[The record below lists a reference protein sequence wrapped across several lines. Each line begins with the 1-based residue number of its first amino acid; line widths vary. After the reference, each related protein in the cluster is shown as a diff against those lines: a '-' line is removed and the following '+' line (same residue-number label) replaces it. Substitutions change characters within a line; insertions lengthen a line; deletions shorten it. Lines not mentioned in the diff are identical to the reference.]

1 MRRIAFWSPK
11 GGVGKTTLA
20 LNFAAAAYYSGK
32 KVILCDLDPQ
42 LSAFDVFANRRLPFT
57 VLAEKPQVMPNVDYL
72 ICDYAP
78 SIERLPDEETI
89 ILPMRASTLD
99 LKAVNRSIR
108 LIRNKRIIKCVNA
121 VDTRRNDERL
131 LAMKLYNEG
140 AQLIKDRSIYVR
152 SIFAG
157 ETVFQQKQYG
167 TSDAQNEMRRLLER
181 VEQPTG
187 ITAKA
192 G

>member
-20 LNFAAAAYYSGK
+20 LNFAAAAYYAGN

-42 LSAFDVFANRRLPFT
+42 RSAFDVFANRRLPFT
-57 VLAEKPQVMPNVDYL
+57 VLADKPQVMPNVDYL

-78 SIERLPDEETI
+78 SIDRLPDEETI

-99 LKAVNRSIR
+99 LKAVNRAIR

-121 VDTRRNDERL
+121 VDTRRHDERM

-140 AQLIKDRSIYVR
+140 AHLIKDRSIYVR
-152 SIFAG
+152 SIFEG
-157 ETVFQQKQYG
+157 KTVFQQNKYG
-167 TSDAQNEMRRLLER
+167 SNDAQNEIRRLLDR
-181 VEQPTG
+181 VEHPRA

>member
-20 LNFAAAAYYSGK
+20 LNFAAAAYYAGN

-42 LSAFDVFANRRLPFT
+42 LSAFDVFASRKLPFT
-57 VLAEKPQVMPNVDYL
+57 VLADKPQVMPNVDYL

-78 SIERLPDEETI
+78 SLERLPEEETI

-99 LKAVNRSIR
+99 LKAVNRAIR

-121 VDTRRNDERL
+121 VDTRRHDERM

-140 AQLIKDRSIYVR
+140 AHLIKDRSIYVR
-152 SIFAG
+152 SIFEG
-157 ETVFQQKQYG
+157 KTVFQQNLYG
-167 TSDAQNEMRRLLER
+167 SNDAKNEMRRLLER
-181 VEQPTG
+181 VERPRVV
-187 ITAKA
+187 TAKA
-192 G
+192 S

>member
-20 LNFAAAAYYSGK
+20 LNFAAAAYYAGN

-42 LSAFDVFANRRLPFT
+42 RSAFDVFAYRQLPFT
-57 VLAEKPQVMPNVDYL
+57 VLADKPQVMPNVDYL

-78 SIERLPDEETI
+78 SLERLPDEETI

-121 VDTRRNDERL
+121 VDTRRHDERM

-140 AQLIKDRSIYVR
+140 AHLIKDRSIYVR
-152 SIFAG
+152 SIFEG
-157 ETVFQQKQYG
+157 KTVFQQNRYG
-167 TSDAQNEMRRLLER
+167 SSEAKNELRRLLER
-181 VEQPTG
+181 VEQPKVF
-187 ITAKA
+187 TAKA
-192 G
+192 S